1 MITTGIG
8 CTCLHSLKANL
19 GFIPTCNM
27 SNYIQQL
34 APEDHEWLLCQG
46 NEMQLTSYALLI
58 DEGEEQG
65 HIYFV
70 LSGLFSIGLRSD
82 ERSSIVGPGSIL
94 GLMSFLTKKQKAF
107 GTVSALDGG
116 GTVLS
121 VSQKSINSRIAS
133 DVGFEARFYR
143 MSASFMA
150 DRLNEMIDSSIGC
163 AAIDADASGEPLLR
177 CPAPIF
183 SENQPDFSYI
193 QQTID
198 SLAPIEKLFSC
209 FKGSF
214 HERDVLDN
222 RTRTLNV
229 ATLST
234 EGLRLL
240 LQIAQRKGLADLDQR
255 VIRHA
260 GSVRAVEKQKMLPAY
275 LVQKTLTIKIAGK
288 LVLCSGLGDF
298 KISRKILGD
307 LSTLLG
313 LSRRGNNSHINPASF
328 IPEIELGMLRGMVST
343 FFSPGRITQLSLV
356 AFIKPSEHLK
366 DDVAVSLSPSESLIF
381 PCQLFADIV
390 QAYAE
395 EAYPH
400 VPFSLLPAN
409 ESMG

>member
-1 MITTGIG
+1 
-8 CTCLHSLKANL
+8 
-19 GFIPTCNM
+19 M
-27 SNYIQQL
+27 SNYIKQL
-34 APEDHEWLLCQG
+34 APEDHEWLWHHG
-46 NEMQLTSYALLI
+46 KEIQLTGYALLI
-58 DEGEEQG
+58 GEGEEQD

-82 ERSSIVGPGSIL
+82 ERSTIVGAGGVL
-94 GLMSFLTKKQKAF
+94 GLMSYLTKKQKAF
-107 GTVSALDGG
+107 GTVSALDCG

-121 VSQKSINSRIAS
+121 VSQNSINSRIAS

-150 DRLNEMIDSSIGC
+150 DRLNELIDSSIGS
-163 AAIDADASGEPLLR
+163 APFDADASGGPLLR
-177 CPAPIF
+177 CPVPIF
-183 SENQPDFSYI
+183 SENRPNFPYI

-198 SLAPIEKLFSC
+198 TLSPIETLFSC
-209 FKGSF
+209 FKDSF
-214 HERDVLDN
+214 HEGAVLDK
-222 RTRTLNV
+222 RTRTLSV

-240 LQIAQRKGLADLDQR
+240 LQIAQRKGLTDLDQR

-260 GSVRAVEKQKMLPAY
+260 GSLRAAEKQEMLPAY

-298 KISRKILGD
+298 KISRRILGD
-307 LSTLLG
+307 LSSLLD
-313 LSRRGNNSHINPASF
+313 LTRRDNRCYINPASF
-328 IPEIELGMLRGMVST
+328 IPEIELGLLRGMVST

-366 DDVAVSLSPSESLIF
+366 NDVAVSISPSESLIL

>member
-1 MITTGIG
+1 MITTGLG
-8 CTCLHSLKANL
+8 CTCLHSLTANL
-19 GFIPTCNM
+19 GFIPTYNM

-34 APEDHEWLLCQG
+34 APEDHEWLWCHG
-46 NEMQLTSYALLI
+46 KEMQLTSYALLI
-58 DEGEEQG
+58 DEGEEQD

-82 ERSSIVGPGSIL
+82 ERSSIVGPGSVL
-94 GLMSFLTKKQKAF
+94 GLMSFITKKRKAS

-121 VSQKSINSRIAS
+121 VSQKSINSRITS

-150 DRLNEMIDSSIGC
+150 DRLKELIDSSIGPEE
-163 AAIDADASGEPLLR
+163 IDAVASGEPLLR

-183 SENQPDFSYI
+183 SENQPNFSYI

-198 SLAPIEKLFSC
+198 TLAPIEKLFSC

-214 HERDVLDN
+214 DESDALDN
-222 RTRTLNV
+222 RTRTLSV

-234 EGLRLL
+234 EALRLL

-260 GSVRAVEKQKMLPAY
+260 GSVRAVEKQETLPAY

-298 KISRKILGD
+298 KISRRILGD
-307 LSTLLG
+307 LSILLD

-356 AFIKPSEHLK
+356 AFIKPTEHLK
-366 DDVAVSLSPSESLIF
+366 DDVAVSISPSESLIL

-400 VPFSLLPAN
+400 VPFFLLPAN